1 MMKIL
6 VINSGSSSIK
16 YQLFNMENEEV
27 LAKGLVE
34 RIGIDGS
41 CLEQE
46 TNEGE
51 VIEIETEIENH
62 SVGMELVIDSL
73 SDDENGVITEVKE
86 IAAVGHRV
94 VQGGDSFSESVVI
107 DDDVKDEIER
117 WASLAPL
124 HNPPNLM
131 GIEVCEKL
139 MPHASQVAVFDTA
152 FHQTMPE
159 EAYMYALPY
168 ELYEKYG
175 IRRYGFHGTSHK
187 FVAESVAEELGED
200 LEDLK
205 VITCHLGNGAS
216 VTAVNDGKSH
226 DTSMG
231 LTPLEGLI
239 MGTRCGDIDP
249 AAVPFIMEK
258 EDLSPEEVDS
268 LMNKESGLLGL
279 SGVSSD
285 MRDIGEAANN
295 GNERA
300 ELALKAFNY
309 RVKKYIGSYAA
320 TMNGVDAIVFTAG
333 IGENAIGLR
342 EAVCEELD
350 YLGVKIDKEKN
361 DVRGEIAEISA
372 DDSEVKVFVI
382 PTNEELVIAQD
393 TEKLVG

>member
-1 MMKIL
+1 MKIL